1 MQKSLE
7 LHDIKIRKE
16 STFSQQRYQKAAL
29 EGRIFDV
36 GVNEW
41 MDRMLINMDNKKNF
55 LVGSRMSKDMRIEE
69 LRKN

>member
-36 GVNEW
+36 GVNE
-41 MDRMLINMDNKKNF
+41 
-55 LVGSRMSKDMRIEE
+55 
-69 LRKN
+69 